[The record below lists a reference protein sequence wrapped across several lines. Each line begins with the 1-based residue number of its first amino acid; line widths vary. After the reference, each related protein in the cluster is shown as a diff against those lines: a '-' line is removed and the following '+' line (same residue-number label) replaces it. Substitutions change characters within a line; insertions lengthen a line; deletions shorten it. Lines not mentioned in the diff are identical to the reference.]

1 MLLGATDTIQ
11 PNEKGK
17 LKMAAKKVK
26 KKVKVQDLEAKK
38 DAKGGVIA
46 IIKPS
51 QQGAGK
57 NPTRP
62 GSGWSLSSGGD

>member
-1 MLLGATDTIQ
+1 VPLTQFNPTRKE
-11 PNEKGK
+11 N
-17 LKMAAKKVK
+17 KMAAKKGK
-26 KKVKVQDLEAKK
+26 KEIKVQDLKAKK

-51 QQGAGK
+51 QQRAGK

-62 GSGWSLSSGGD
+62 GGDWSLSSGGD